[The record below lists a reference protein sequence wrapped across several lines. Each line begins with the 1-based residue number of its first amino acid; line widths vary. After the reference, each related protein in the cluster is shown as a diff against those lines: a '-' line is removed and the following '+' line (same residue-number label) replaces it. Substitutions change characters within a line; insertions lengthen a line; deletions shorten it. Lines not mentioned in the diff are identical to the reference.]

1 MIDILSLSP
10 AELKEVVLD
19 AGEPSYRAGQ
29 LFSALANGKNVDEI
43 TNIPGKFKTYLKERY
58 ITTPLEIIESKVSK
72 EDGTT
77 KYLYKLSDGNIIE
90 GVLMSYKH
98 GNTLCVSTQ
107 VGCRMG
113 CAFCASG
120 LDGLVRHLSSGEIL
134 AQVVTVNRLLG
145 GDIKNRK
152 ITNLVLM
159 GSGEPLD
166 NYDNTIKFLD
176 LVNDKDG
183 INISFRNISLSTC
196 GIAPKIKALADSGY
210 HVNLSLSL
218 HASNDEI
225 RHKIMP
231 ISRAYTMDEVLD
243 SLRYYFKKTGRRII
257 IEYTLI
263 KGVNDKKEHAEEL
276 AKRLKGIMCLVNV
289 IKLNPVKEKDFVAPT
304 RKETYDFAELL
315 TSFKQEATVRR
326 TMGDDIDGACGQL
339 RKNYISSKNNN
350 FDA

>member
-1 MIDILSLSP
+1 MIDILSLNLE
-10 AELKEVVLD
+10 ELEKVATD
-19 AGEPSYRAGQ
+19 AGEPKYRAKQ
-29 LFSALANGKNVDEI
+29 LFSALACGKTVDEI
-43 TNIPGKFKTYLKERY
+43 TNIPSKFKTYLNENY
-58 ITTPLEIIESKVSK
+58 ITTPLKIIQKKVSS

-77 KYLYKLSDGNIIE
+77 KFLYELFDGNVIE

-196 GIAPKIKALADSGY
+196 GLAPKIKMLADSGY

-231 ISRAYTMDEVLD
+231 ISRAYTMEEVLD
-243 SLRYYFKKTGRRII
+243 SIKYYFKKTGRRII

-263 KGVNDKKEHAEEL
+263 KGINDSDSCAKEL
-276 AKRLKGIMCLVNV
+276 ASKLRGIVCLVNV
-289 IKLNPVKEKDFVAPT
+289 IKLNEVKEKDFISPKRSEV
-304 RKETYDFAELL
+304 YDFAEKLN
-315 TSFKQEATVRR
+315 KYGQEATVRR

-339 RKNYISSKNNN
+339 RKNFINHNIK
-350 FDA
+350 